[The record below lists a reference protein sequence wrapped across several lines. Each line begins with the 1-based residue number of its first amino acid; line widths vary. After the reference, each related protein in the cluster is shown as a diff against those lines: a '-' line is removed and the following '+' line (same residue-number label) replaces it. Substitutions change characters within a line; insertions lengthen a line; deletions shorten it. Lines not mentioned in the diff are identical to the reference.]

1 MGNPDSMHEC
11 RTIREG
17 LRPMP
22 CPGILDRD
30 QCAPGRAAKDCADFT
45 PETGTMSDMSDK
57 QTMRNLAIT
66 IGSLIALACALGIVA
81 VSVATVVHP

>member
-1 MGNPDSMHEC
+1 
-11 RTIREG
+11 
-17 LRPMP
+17 
-22 CPGILDRD
+22 
-30 QCAPGRAAKDCADFT
+30 
-45 PETGTMSDMSDK
+45 MSDMSDK